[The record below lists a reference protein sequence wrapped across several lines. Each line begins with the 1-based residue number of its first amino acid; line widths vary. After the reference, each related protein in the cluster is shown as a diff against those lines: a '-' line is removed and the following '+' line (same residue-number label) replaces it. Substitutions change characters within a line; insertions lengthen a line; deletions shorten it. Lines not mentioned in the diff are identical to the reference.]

1 MTKDEAKKL
10 HREQLICYL
19 FIARDTLVSV
29 KQALFKSPDEE
40 NLKMIYN
47 EESNNYEVLLGEIYR
62 RMKKWK
68 NYMLIK
74 KNS

>member
-1 MTKDEAKKL
+1 MTKDEVKKL

-29 KQALFKSPDEE
+29 KQALFKSPNEE

-47 EESNNYEVLLGEIYR
+47 EESNNYEVLLEEIYR